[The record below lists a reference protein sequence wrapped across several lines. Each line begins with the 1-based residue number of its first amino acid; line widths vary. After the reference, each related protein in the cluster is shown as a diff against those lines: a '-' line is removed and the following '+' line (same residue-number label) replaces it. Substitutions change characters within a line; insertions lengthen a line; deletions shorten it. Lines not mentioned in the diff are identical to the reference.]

1 MTRSFWSA
9 LFFLALGN
17 FAVGTSGF
25 LVVGILPQLTE
36 GLGVSQTQGSLLFT
50 IYAAAYAI
58 GSPLLISYTGGI
70 GRWRILLGAIVT
82 VLLATL
88 VCALT
93 RSFEVMLA
101 ARILAALG
109 GGVFTPVAASVVYA
123 VTPVEGRGRALGLV
137 FAGLQLSQA
146 AGLPLG
152 VLTANHLDWPMAFAL
167 LAALSAVATVGL
179 ARTLPRKV
187 QVPVTSLRTLLDS
200 ARDPRILVAVGV
212 MALHQ
217 CAMMVSYAFIA
228 PLILRH
234 GGDVGPSVAFFG
246 VGGVISGLLMAR
258 LSGRLGAVRTRMIT
272 LVSQVLT
279 LPILSLP
286 LLGIAPLPGAVLL
299 ILPFVWHLFAGG
311 LTIPQQIILMN
322 RNPERG
328 AVVLGLNATF
338 NYLGIAAGAAVGGVV
353 LRGPGLDWLGAV
365 GAVIA
370 ALAVLTA
377 IYSETL
383 YRRDALAA

>member
-1 MTRSFWSA
+1 MSRAFWPI
-9 LFFLALGN
+9 LVFLALGN

-70 GRWRILLGAIVT
+70 GRRRILLAAIAT
-82 VLLATL
+82 VLVATL
-88 VCALT
+88 ICALT

-123 VTPVEGRGRALGLV
+123 MTPPENRGRALGMV

-152 VLTANHLDWPMAFAL
+152 VLAAGRFDWPMAFVL
-167 LAALSAVATVGL
+167 VLVIAAIAAAGL
-179 ARTLPRKV
+179 IRTLPGKV
-187 QVPVTSLRTLLDS
+187 HVPVTSLVTLLET
-200 ARDPRILVAVGV
+200 AMDPRILVAVSV

-228 PLILRH
+228 PLVLRH
-234 GGDVGPSVAFFG
+234 AGNVSLAVAAFG
-246 VGGVISGLLMAR
+246 IGGVISGLMMAR
-258 LSGRLGAVRTRMIT
+258 LAGRIGAVGARMIA
-272 LVSQVLT
+272 VASQMLT
-279 LPILSLP
+279 LPVLSLP
-286 LLGIAPLPGAVLL
+286 LIGVAPLPGAVLL
-299 ILPFVWHLFAGG
+299 ILPFLWHLLAGG
-311 LTIPQQIILMN
+311 LTIPQQIILMD

-338 NYLGIAAGAAVGGVV
+338 NYLGIAAGAALGGVV
-353 LRGPGLDWLGAV
+353 LRGPGLDWLGVV
-365 GAVIA
+365 GAAVA
-370 ALAVLTA
+370 GLAVLTA
-377 IYSETL
+377 IFSETL
-383 YRRDALAA
+383 YRRAALAL

>member
-1 MTRSFWSA
+1 MTRPFWPA
-9 LFFLALGN
+9 LIFLALGN

-70 GRWRILLGAIVT
+70 GRRRILLAAIAT

-123 VTPVEGRGRALGLV
+123 MTPEENRGRALGLV

-152 VLTANHLDWPMAFAL
+152 VLAAGRFDWPMAFVLVLVIAGI
-167 LAALSAVATVGL
+167 AAAGL
-179 ARTLPRKV
+179 IRTLPRKV
-187 QVPVTSLRTLLDS
+187 RVPVTSLKTLLETTL
-200 ARDPRILVAVGV
+200 DPRILVAVSV

-228 PLILRH
+228 LLVLRH
-234 GGDVGPSVAFFG
+234 DGNVGLAVAAFG
-246 VGGVISGLLMAR
+246 IGGVISGLMMAR
-258 LSGRLGAVRTRMIT
+258 LAGRLGAVRARMFSVASQ
-272 LVSQVLT
+272 LVT
-279 LPILSLP
+279 LPVLSLP
-286 LLGIAPLPGAVLL
+286 LIGVAPLPGAVLL
-299 ILPFVWHLFAGG
+299 ILPFIWHLLAGG

-338 NYLGIAAGAAVGGVV
+338 NYLGIAAGAALGGVV

-365 GAVIA
+365 GAAVA

-383 YRRDALAA
+383 YRRAALAV